1 MSDIKIKYIDGK
13 KENGIQYDWKF
24 LRKEFQKLGTPKDIA
39 TPFTIP
45 KFYENG
51 WNIMLSERSIGKT
64 TNWLLLGLIMNWHYG
79 TQTIYLRDTD
89 NEIKPSN
96 LKKLFD
102 VVIQFDYIKKI
113 TDGRWNSCFYY
124 GKNWKFCNIDEEG
137 KITEK
142 ASEAFC
148 ICVDILH
155 AEILTKSSFNAPKG
169 DLIIYDEF
177 IKQHIYNPNQFVDL
191 MDFHKTVA
199 RFRKSVVTVMLANT
213 INPDAD
219 IFHEFDIYDTLT
231 EMEINDIVRI
241 STKEGT
247 NIGIALIGARHEIRK
262 LNSATN
268 RLYYGFKNPKL
279 NSIKGGEWAYVEYPH
294 MTRDILYEVLDN
306 SIRINTM
313 SNTLK
318 VNVCRSDAIGVFL
331 FVTYASGKVFDDTI
345 FFDANTDVTD
355 YRTFSN
361 FSNPVGSLINRLV
374 NDNKVLFANNRV
386 GRLFYNELKK
396 L

>member
-1 MSDIKIKYIDGK
+1 
-13 KENGIQYDWKF
+13 
-24 LRKEFQKLGTPKDIA
+24 
-39 TPFTIP
+39 
-45 KFYENG
+45 
-51 WNIMLSERSIGKT
+51 
-64 TNWLLLGLIMNWHYG
+64 
-79 TQTIYLRDTD
+79 
-89 NEIKPSN
+89 
-96 LKKLFD
+96 
-102 VVIQFDYIKKI
+102 
-113 TDGRWNSCFYY
+113 
-124 GKNWKFCNIDEEG
+124 
-137 KITEK
+137 
-142 ASEAFC
+142 
-148 ICVDILH
+148 
-155 AEILTKSSFNAPKG
+155 
-169 DLIIYDEF
+169 
-177 IKQHIYNPNQFVDL
+177 
-191 MDFHKTVA
+191 
-199 RFRKSVVTVMLANT
+199 MLANT

-247 NIGIALIGARHEIRK
+247 NIGIALIGARQEIRK

-306 SIRINTM
+306 SIRINTL

-331 FVTYASGKVFDDTI
+331 FVTYASGKIFDDTI